1 MADTLFGIL
10 SLFIMPKH
18 LNIRVELVERYACGY
33 SKVERSK
40 RMTVLCFAI
49 WCKMQ
54 HNNSVMFGMGTRH
67 LMSSL
72 RIGQPKAQLLL
83 NAIKTDELFSVQNDG
98 RFIVASFK
106 DNTKKLNRYG
116 RAYKG
121 ANMFT
126 LEVNK
131 EHTIKDIYNRLNEL
145 LFLRQIGSEEA
156 NSSHVSGRNTDKTR
170 SCRSKFITIKQF
182 QEGVG
187 MSHGSVSGIKK
198 RLKKKEE
205 ISSTYAELHMAD
217 RRVPGQ
223 VEKMLLRLGRKNPT
237 FEKGDN
243 VYVAIPCSYSITD
256 RDAKR
261 SCGRHIIYGYGGRM
275 KKSQKGV
282 TTASKGVLVPLD
294 NGFGMPD

>member
-1 MADTLFGIL
+1 
-10 SLFIMPKH
+10 MPKA
-18 LNIRVELVERYACGY
+18 LNIRVDLVERYACGY

-54 HNNSVMFGMGTRH
+54 HSNSVMFDMGTRK

-98 RFIVASFK
+98 RFIVTSFK
-106 DNTKKLNRYG
+106 DSTRKLNRYG
-116 RAYKG
+116 RAFKG
-121 ANMFT
+121 AKMFT

-131 EHTIKDIYNRLNEL
+131 EYTLKDIYNRLNEL
-145 LFLRQIGSEEA
+145 LFLFQIGSEES
-156 NSSHVSGRNTDKTR
+156 NSSHVSGRKIDKTR
-170 SCRSKFITIKQF
+170 LCRSKFITIKQF
-182 QEGVG
+182 QVGVG

-205 ISSTYAELHMAD
+205 ITSTYAELHMAD
-217 RRVPGQ
+217 KRVPGQ
-223 VEKMLLRLGRKNPT
+223 VEKMLLRFGRKNPT

-256 RDAKR
+256 RSAKR
-261 SCGRHIIYGYGGRM
+261 SCGRHKIYGYGSRM
-275 KKSQKGV
+275 TKSQKGSE
-282 TTASKGVLVPLD
+282 TASKGILVPLD

>member
-1 MADTLFGIL
+1 MQKA
-10 SLFIMPKH
+10 
-18 LNIRVELVERYACGY
+18 LNIRVDLVKQYACGY

-54 HNNSVMFGMGTRH
+54 HSNSVMFGMGTRQ

-98 RFIVASFK
+98 RFTVASFK

-131 EHTIKDIYNRLNEL
+131 EYTIKDIYNRLNEL

-198 RLKKKEE
+198 RLKKKEK

-243 VYVAIPCSYSITD
+243 VYVAIPCSYVITD

>member
-1 MADTLFGIL
+1 MQKA
-10 SLFIMPKH
+10 
-18 LNIRVELVERYACGY
+18 LNIRVDLVKRYACGY

-54 HNNSVMFGMGTRH
+54 HSNSVMFGMGTRQ

-83 NAIKTDELFSVQNDG
+83 SAIKTDELFSVQNDG
-98 RFIVASFK
+98 RFTVASFK
-106 DNTKKLNRYG
+106 ENTKKLNRYG

-131 EHTIKDIYNRLNEL
+131 EYTIKDIYNRLNEL

-243 VYVAIPCSYSITD
+243 VYVAIPCSYAITD

>member
-1 MADTLFGIL
+1 
-10 SLFIMPKH
+10 
-18 LNIRVELVERYACGY
+18 
-33 SKVERSK
+33 
-40 RMTVLCFAI
+40 MTVLCFAI

-54 HNNSVMFGMGTRH
+54 HSNSVMFGMGTRQ

-72 RIGQPKAQLLL
+72 HIGQPKAQLLL

-98 RFIVASFK
+98 RFTVASFK
-106 DNTKKLNRYG
+106 DNTRKLNRYG

-131 EHTIKDIYNRLNEL
+131 EYTIKDIYNRLNEL

-198 RLKKKEE
+198 RLKKKKE

-217 RRVPGQ
+217 RRAPGQ
-223 VEKMLLRLGRKNPT
+223 VEKMLMRFGRKNPT

-243 VYVAIPCSYSITD
+243 VYVAIPCSYAITD

-282 TTASKGVLVPLD
+282 TTARKGVLVPLD

>member
-1 MADTLFGIL
+1 MQKA
-10 SLFIMPKH
+10 
-18 LNIRVELVERYACGY
+18 LNIKVDLIKRYACGC

-54 HNNSVMFGMGTRH
+54 HSNSVMFGMGTRQ

-83 NAIKTDELFSVQNDG
+83 SAIKTDELFSVQNDG
-98 RFIVASFK
+98 RFTVASFK

-131 EHTIKDIYNRLNEL
+131 EYTIKDIYNRLNEL

-243 VYVAIPCSYSITD
+243 AYVAIPCSYAITD
-256 RDAKR
+256 RNAKR
-261 SCGRHIIYGYGGRM
+261 SCGRHKIYGYGSRM
-275 KKSQKGV
+275 TKSQKGSE
-282 TTASKGVLVPLD
+282 TASKGILIPLD
-294 NGFGMPD
+294 NGFRMPD

>member
-1 MADTLFGIL
+1 
-10 SLFIMPKH
+10 MPKA
-18 LNIRVELVERYACGY
+18 LNIRVDLVRQYACGY

-54 HNNSVMFGMGTRH
+54 HSNSVMFDMGTRQ

-98 RFIVASFK
+98 RFTVASFK

-131 EHTIKDIYNRLNEL
+131 EYTIKDIYNRLNEL

-243 VYVAIPCSYSITD
+243 VYVAIPCSYVITD

-282 TTASKGVLVPLD
+282 TTASKGVLVLLD

>member
-1 MADTLFGIL
+1 MEEN
-10 SLFIMPKH
+10 
-18 LNIRVELVERYACGY
+18 LNINIDILRRHSH
-33 SKVERSK
+33 SKDAKEA
-40 RMTVLCFAI
+40 LCFAI

-54 HNNSVMFGMGTRH
+54 HSNSVMFGMGTRQ
-67 LMSSL
+67 LMSFL
-72 RIGQPKAQLLL
+72 RIGQPKAKLLL
-83 NAIKTDELFSVQNDG
+83 NAIKTDELFSVQDDG
-98 RFIVASFK
+98 RFTVASFK
-106 DNTKKLNRYG
+106 DNTRKLNRYG

-131 EHTIKDIYNRLNEL
+131 EYTIKDIYNRLNEL

-198 RLKKKEE
+198 RLKKKKE

-217 RRVPGQ
+217 RRSPGQ
-223 VEKMLLRLGRKNPT
+223 VEKMLMRFGRKNPT

-243 VYVAIPCSYSITD
+243 VYVAIPCSYAITD

-261 SCGRHIIYGYGGRM
+261 SCGRHIIYGYGGKM

-282 TTASKGVLVPLD
+282 TTARKGVLVPLD

>member
-1 MADTLFGIL
+1 MPVWGFSDYIA
-10 SLFIMPKH
+10 MPKS
-18 LNIRVELVERYACGY
+18 LNIRVDLVERYACGY

-54 HNNSVMFGMGTRH
+54 HSNSVMFGMGTRQ

-72 RIGQPKAQLLL
+72 HIGQPKAQLLL
-83 NAIKTDELFSVQNDG
+83 NAIKTDELFSMHDDG
-98 RFIVASFK
+98 RFTVASFK
-106 DNTKKLNRYG
+106 DNTRKLNRYG

-131 EHTIKDIYNRLNEL
+131 EYTIKDIYNRINEL

-198 RLKKKEE
+198 RLKNKKE
-205 ISSTYAELHMAD
+205 ISSTYSELHMAD
-217 RRVPGQ
+217 RRIPEQ
-223 VEKMLLRLGRKNPT
+223 VKKMLVRFGRKNPT
-237 FEKGDN
+237 FERGDL
-243 VYVAIPCSYSITD
+243 VYVAIPCSYAITD
-256 RDAKR
+256 RKAKK
-261 SCGRHIIYGYGGRM
+261 SCGRHIIYGYGSRS
-275 KKSQKGV
+275 KKSQKGT
-282 TTASKGVLVPLD
+282 TTACKGIYAPLD
-294 NGFGMPD
+294 CGYGMPD

>member
-1 MADTLFGIL
+1 
-10 SLFIMPKH
+10 
-18 LNIRVELVERYACGY
+18 
-33 SKVERSK
+33 
-40 RMTVLCFAI
+40 MTVLCFAI

-54 HNNSVMFGMGTRH
+54 HSNSVMFGMGTRQ

-83 NAIKTDELFSVQNDG
+83 KAIKTDELFSVQQDG

-106 DNTKKLNRYG
+106 DNTRKLNRYG

-131 EHTIKDIYNRLNEL
+131 EYTIKDIYNRLNEL

-198 RLKKKEE
+198 RLKKKEV

-243 VYVAIPCSYSITD
+243 VYVAIPCSYAITD

-282 TTASKGVLVPLD
+282 TTASKGILAPLD

>member
-1 MADTLFGIL
+1 
-10 SLFIMPKH
+10 
-18 LNIRVELVERYACGY
+18 
-33 SKVERSK
+33 
-40 RMTVLCFAI
+40 MTVLCFAI

-54 HNNSVMFGMGTRH
+54 HSNSVMFGMGTRQ
-67 LMSSL
+67 LMSFL

-83 NAIKTDELFSVQNDG
+83 NAIKTDELFSAQNDG
-98 RFIVASFK
+98 RFTVASFK
-106 DNTKKLNRYG
+106 DNTRKLNRYG
-116 RAYKG
+116 MAYKG
-121 ANMFT
+121 TNMFT

-131 EHTIKDIYNRLNEL
+131 EYTIKDIYNRLNEL

-198 RLKKKEE
+198 RLKKKKE

-217 RRVPGQ
+217 RRAPGQ
-223 VEKMLLRLGRKNPT
+223 VEKMLMRFGRKNPT

-243 VYVAIPCSYSITD
+243 VYVAIPCSYAITD

-282 TTASKGVLVPLD
+282 TTARKGVLVPLD

>member
-1 MADTLFGIL
+1 MQKA
-10 SLFIMPKH
+10 
-18 LNIRVELVERYACGY
+18 LNIRVDLVKRYACGY

-54 HNNSVMFGMGTRH
+54 HSNSVMFGMGTRQ

-83 NAIKTDELFSVQNDG
+83 NAIKKDELFSVQNDG
-98 RFIVASFK
+98 RFTVASFK

-131 EHTIKDIYNRLNEL
+131 EYTIKDIYNRLNEL

-243 VYVAIPCSYSITD
+243 VYVAIPCSYVITD

-282 TTASKGVLVPLD
+282 TTASKGILVPLD

>member
-1 MADTLFGIL
+1 MQKA
-10 SLFIMPKH
+10 
-18 LNIRVELVERYACGY
+18 LNIRVDLVKRYACGY

-54 HNNSVMFGMGTRH
+54 HSNSVMFGMGTRQ

-83 NAIKTDELFSVQNDG
+83 SAIKTDELFSVQNDG
-98 RFIVASFK
+98 RFTVASFK

-131 EHTIKDIYNRLNEL
+131 EYTIKDIYNRLNEL

-243 VYVAIPCSYSITD
+243 VYVAIPCSYVITD

-282 TTASKGVLVPLD
+282 TTASKGILVPLD
-294 NGFGMPD
+294 NGFGIPD

>member
-1 MADTLFGIL
+1 
-10 SLFIMPKH
+10 
-18 LNIRVELVERYACGY
+18 
-33 SKVERSK
+33 
-40 RMTVLCFAI
+40 MTVLCFAI

-54 HNNSVMFGMGTRH
+54 HSNSVMFDMGTRQ

-98 RFIVASFK
+98 RFIVTSFK
-106 DNTKKLNRYG
+106 DSTRKRNKYG

-121 ANMFT
+121 AKMFT

-131 EHTIKDIYNRLNEL
+131 EYTLKDIYNRLNEL
-145 LFLRQIGSEEA
+145 LFLFQIGSEES
-156 NSSHVSGRNTDKTR
+156 NSSHVSGRKIDKTR
-170 SCRSKFITIKQF
+170 LCRSKFITIKQF
-182 QEGVG
+182 QVGVG

-205 ISSTYAELHMAD
+205 ITSTYAELHMAD
-217 RRVPGQ
+217 KRVPGQ
-223 VEKMLLRLGRKNPT
+223 VEKMLLRFGRKNPT

-243 VYVAIPCSYSITD
+243 VYVAIPCSYAITD
-256 RDAKR
+256 ESAKR
-261 SCGRHIIYGYGGRM
+261 SCGRHKIYGYGSRM
-275 KKSQKGV
+275 TKSQKGSE
-282 TTASKGVLVPLD
+282 TASKGILVPLD

>member
-1 MADTLFGIL
+1 MQKA
-10 SLFIMPKH
+10 
-18 LNIRVELVERYACGY
+18 LNIRVDLVKRYACGY

-54 HNNSVMFGMGTRH
+54 HSNSVMFGMGTRQ

-83 NAIKTDELFSVQNDG
+83 SAIKTDELFSVQNDG
-98 RFIVASFK
+98 RFTVASFK

-131 EHTIKDIYNRLNEL
+131 EYTIKDIYNRLNEL

-243 VYVAIPCSYSITD
+243 VYVAIPCSYAITD

>member
-1 MADTLFGIL
+1 MQKA
-10 SLFIMPKH
+10 
-18 LNIRVELVERYACGY
+18 LNIRVDLVKRYACGY

-54 HNNSVMFGMGTRH
+54 HSNSVMFGMGTRQ

-83 NAIKTDELFSVQNDG
+83 SAIKTDELFSVQNDG
-98 RFIVASFK
+98 RFTVASFK

-131 EHTIKDIYNRLNEL
+131 EYTIKDIYNRLNEL

-223 VEKMLLRLGRKNPT
+223 VEKMLLRLGRKNPA

-243 VYVAIPCSYSITD
+243 VYVVIPCSYAITD

>member
-1 MADTLFGIL
+1 
-10 SLFIMPKH
+10 
-18 LNIRVELVERYACGY
+18 
-33 SKVERSK
+33 
-40 RMTVLCFAI
+40 MTVLCFAI

-54 HNNSVMFGMGTRH
+54 HSNSVMFGMGTRQ

-83 NAIKTDELFSVQNDG
+83 NAIKKDELFSVQNDG
-98 RFIVASFK
+98 RFTVASFK

-131 EHTIKDIYNRLNEL
+131 EYTIKDIYNRLNEL

-243 VYVAIPCSYSITD
+243 VYVAIPCSYVITD

-282 TTASKGVLVPLD
+282 TTASKGILVPLD

>member
-1 MADTLFGIL
+1 MQKA
-10 SLFIMPKH
+10 
-18 LNIRVELVERYACGY
+18 LNIRVDLVKRYACGY

-54 HNNSVMFGMGTRH
+54 HSNSVMFGMGTRQ

-83 NAIKTDELFSVQNDG
+83 SAIKTDELFSVQNDG
-98 RFIVASFK
+98 RFTVASFK

-131 EHTIKDIYNRLNEL
+131 EYTIKDIYNRLNEL

-243 VYVAIPCSYSITD
+243 VYVVIPCSYVITD

-282 TTASKGVLVPLD
+282 TTASKGIFVPLD
-294 NGFGMPD
+294 NGFGIPD

>member
-1 MADTLFGIL
+1 MQKA
-10 SLFIMPKH
+10 
-18 LNIRVELVERYACGY
+18 LNIRVDLVKRYACGY

-54 HNNSVMFGMGTRH
+54 HSNSVMFGMGTRQ

-83 NAIKTDELFSVQNDG
+83 NAIKKDELFSVQNDG
-98 RFIVASFK
+98 RFTVASFK

-131 EHTIKDIYNRLNEL
+131 EYTIKDIYNRLNEL

-205 ISSTYAELHMAD
+205 ISTTYAELHMAD

-243 VYVAIPCSYSITD
+243 VYVAIPCSYVITD

-282 TTASKGVLVPLD
+282 TTASKGILVPLD

>member
-1 MADTLFGIL
+1 
-10 SLFIMPKH
+10 MPKA
-18 LNIRVELVERYACGY
+18 LNIRVDLVRQYACGY

-54 HNNSVMFGMGTRH
+54 HSNSVMFDMGTRQ

-98 RFIVASFK
+98 RFTVASFK

-131 EHTIKDIYNRLNEL
+131 EYTIKDIYNRLNEL

-243 VYVAIPCSYSITD
+243 VYVAIPCSYVITD